1 MLRIARKF
9 MMAMAVL
16 AATVL
21 SVSTAMAAD
30 KIVLKDGKVIEGT
43 IIREVDGIIW
53 IKHNMGGIEQ
63 EVMLSPSEIT
73 KVERDTGA
81 APAGAAPV
89 VTDAPKPKAGK
100 PGVARAAVITLGSRD
115 TDQGDMVGLYM
126 TAHALTAM
134 IPMLEEELG
143 KDKSGVVVFRVTSG
157 GGALLEI
164 QKLSDVIHNDYKKR
178 WRVVSWIDSAISAAA
193 MTSHCV
199 EDIYFTPQGNY
210 GACTGWS
217 GPLVAMKG
225 RGLEQVL
232 QMMVKIS
239 ERGNYDPRIM
249 RSMQI
254 QEPLSCTIDANGNP
268 QFYQDV
274 VSGDFVVNRTGEILT
289 LNAVTA
295 EKIKFSKGTAA
306 TIDELTRLMGYQE
319 LDWVGERVPGVLWP
333 ISKAEKWNIGYRK
346 QVKVDE
352 DRTQEYFRNFN
363 MQMQA
368 AAGMPRDRRGPFVNR
383 ARETLNKIKNAVRNN
398 PNFALFALG
407 VNDEDEYK
415 ELIERLEKDLR
426 NLMK

>member
-1 MLRIARKF
+1 MLRIARNF
-9 MMAMAVL
+9 LMMIAVMT
-16 AATVL
+16 ATLL
-21 SVSTAMAAD
+21 SAPTANAAD

-43 IIREVDGIIW
+43 IVREVDGIFW
-53 IKHNMGGIEQ
+53 IKHKMGGIEQ
-63 EVMLSPSEIT
+63 EMMLSPTEIS
-73 KVERDTGA
+73 KVERDSDAT
-81 APAGAAPV
+81 PAGAAPV
-89 VTDAPKPKAGK
+89 VAEEPKVSQGR
-100 PGVARAAVITLGSRD
+100 PGVSRAAVITLGSRES
-115 TDQGDMVGLYM
+115 DQGDMVGLYM
-126 TAHALTAM
+126 TAHALTEM
-134 IPMLEEELG
+134 IPMLEEEIG
-143 KDKSGVVVFRVTSG
+143 KDKSGVVVFRITSG

-164 QKLSDVIHNDYKKR
+164 QKLSDVIHTEYKKR

-193 MTSHCV
+193 MTSHCI

-254 QEPLSCTIDANGNP
+254 QEPLSCTIDSNGNP
-268 QFYQDV
+268 RFYQDTT
-274 VSGDFVVNRTGEILT
+274 SGDFVVNRKGEVLT
-289 LNAVTA
+289 LNATTA
-295 EKIKFSKGTAA
+295 EMIKFSKGTAA
-306 TIDELTRLMGYQE
+306 TLDELTKLMGYQE
-319 LDWVGERVPGVLWP
+319 LDWVGVRQPGVLWP
-333 ISKAEKWNIGYRK
+333 ISKAEKWNIAYRK

-368 AAGMPRDRRGPFVNR
+368 AAGMPRERRGAFVNR

-426 NLMK
+426 DLMK